1 MPGVRGVEI
10 GRRYAPGD
18 HPSNTRQTW
27 AATNPEGCSEGTG
40 DVRPRRSWAATQPER
55 CSEGIGV
62 HGRWVGVGASPSA
75 QTATDPVKQGE
86 RRRAGTPTPPTA
98 FERSL
103 VVWSRRC
110 VAGFRG
116 SLLVGSRAEFRC
128 PRPCSR
134 TSRPVLRLVGRALS
148 RRLGVSSS
156 SSRGRE
162 HGHAATLFEGICVL
176 CRGLV
181 FHVHVLAVGSRV
193 TRPVRAGARTSR
205 RVSPSDAPGGEP
217 SRPSCGPS
225 SGVLRRNRET
235 VCGLVVRGN
244 RPVLSGCSRCS
255 PLVLAGE
262 GVEGRPT
269 SADGGVGG
277 GGKRVS

>member
-1 MPGVRGVEI
+1 MGALGAGGWR
-10 GRRYAPGD
+10 GRRPCPPTLARASG
-18 HPSNTRQTW
+18 
-27 AATNPEGCSEGTG
+27 A
-40 DVRPRRSWAATQPER
+40 
-55 CSEGIGV
+55 
-62 HGRWVGVGASPSA
+62 WVGVCVEG
-75 QTATDPVKQGE
+75 
-86 RRRAGTPTPPTA
+86 RAPTPTQRPWTPTPPTA

-269 SADGGVGG
+269 SADGGVGAVASAYPD
-277 GGKRVS
+277 RRAAADSHS

>member
-1 MPGVRGVEI
+1 MGALGAGGWR
-10 GRRYAPGD
+10 GRRPCPPTLARASG
-18 HPSNTRQTW
+18 
-27 AATNPEGCSEGTG
+27 A
-40 DVRPRRSWAATQPER
+40 
-55 CSEGIGV
+55 
-62 HGRWVGVGASPSA
+62 WVGVCVEG
-75 QTATDPVKQGE
+75 
-86 RRRAGTPTPPTA
+86 RAPTPTQRPWTPTPPTA

-205 RVSPSDAPGGEP
+205 RVSPSDAPGASRRDRRAVRRPG
-217 SRPSCGPS
+217 SCDATARPSADSWYEETDPCCPAAR
-225 SGVLRRNRET
+225 GVLRSYLR
-235 VCGLVVRGN
+235 
-244 RPVLSGCSRCS
+244 
-255 PLVLAGE
+255 A
-262 GVEGRPT
+262 
-269 SADGGVGG
+269 
-277 GGKRVS
+277 RVSRGVPPRRTAAWGAVASAYPDRRAAADSHS